1 MEKEQGQEEK
11 IHEVAIVEVCSSYG
25 SLSDEDSNDVIRKF
39 VTDWQKVTDKEFKA
53 LAEYIHGQDS
63 NLYLVRNVP
72 KTAPPEDNFSFDN
85 ILESCL
91 REQNAAAKRIADY
104 EAKRRKADA
113 QVAAK
118 KAATELKKARA
129 LAIKH
134 GLIKE

>member
-1 MEKEQGQEEK
+1 MENEKEEEK
-11 IHEVAIVEVCSSYG
+11 VHEVAIVEICSSYG
-25 SLSDEDSNDVIRKF
+25 SLSDDDSNDVIRKF

-72 KTAPPEDNFSFDN
+72 KTAPPEDNFSFDK
-85 ILESCL
+85 ILKSCL
-91 REQNAAAKRIADY
+91 KEQNVAAKRIADY
-104 EAKRRKADA
+104 EAKRRKRDA

-118 KAATELKKARA
+118 KVAAELKKART